1 MWNVLRFFL
10 RYRLI
15 LIFLG
20 LQMTGLALTYRDSPM
35 HTSLYWSRVL
45 ETQAQWNATTNGWRA
60 YFDLES
66 DNRRLQAENAA
77 LRAQLSQ
84 PASRPANAVDSNQ
97 FFWTASEVIY
107 STSHLLNN
115 VLLLNRG
122 SQDGVKP
129 GQGVLSSDGVLG
141 VVSQTSPHFAKVIS
155 LLHSESRISG
165 TVARS
170 GHFGTVVWHGGA
182 ANLVDFEDIPLEAQL
197 QPGDTVVTDARSA
210 IFPSGWPIGLVVAVD
225 TDSSSFTQRAVLRIW
240 GGVSRQ
246 QAAYVVKNA
255 LAEEQRALLE
265 P

>member
-1 MWNVLRFFL
+1 MRNVLRFLL

-15 LIFLG
+15 IVLLG
-20 LQMTGLALTYRDSPM
+20 LQLTGLALTYRGSPM

-45 ETQAQWNATTNGWRA
+45 ETQARWNAISNGWHA
-60 YFDLES
+60 YFDLEKQ
-66 DNRRLQAENAA
+66 NRRLQVENAT
-77 LRAQLSQ
+77 LRTQLSL
-84 PASRPANAVDSNQ
+84 PVARPVNAVDSNQ
-97 FFWTASEVIY
+97 FLWTVSEVMY

-122 SQDGVKP
+122 SQDGIVI
-129 GQGVLSSDGVLG
+129 GQGVLSPDGVLG
-141 VVSQTSPHFAKVIS
+141 VVSQTSQHFSKVIS

-165 TVARS
+165 AVTRS

-197 QPGDTVVTDARSA
+197 QLGDSVVTDARSA
-210 IFPSGWPIGLVVAVD
+210 IFPAGWPIGLVVEVT
-225 TDSSSFTQRAVLRIW
+225 TDSSSFTQRAVLRLW
-240 GGVSRQ
+240 TGVSRQ

-255 LAEEQRALLE
+255 LAEEQQSLLE